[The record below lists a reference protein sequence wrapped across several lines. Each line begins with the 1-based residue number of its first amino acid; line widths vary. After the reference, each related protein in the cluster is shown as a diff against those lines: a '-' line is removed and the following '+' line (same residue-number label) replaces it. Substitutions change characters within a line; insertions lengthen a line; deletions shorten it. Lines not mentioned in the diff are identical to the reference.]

1 MNNSIQLPSFLSNL
15 EVVGTFSDAMDL
27 CRVPSDIVV
36 NDSDV
41 TITQR
46 DTPIAILPPSLVDA
60 YLKNDQDTIN
70 SVQKQNY
77 DNLELIRQDFKNVG
91 NDAWSYVKDKETG
104 EHFFIAYNDNAVT
117 WVCPAAMEQQETKQ
131 LVMSIGS
138 LDRVTSQASHGSIVF
153 SNEKVQEYKDAFVAL
168 AAAAVAELFTGGLTI
183 AASAL
188 SSIFVTCAAAVGLGM
203 FAFIIPVIAVA
214 AVAAVMVVG
223 LAIGCVL
230 LVDWLI
236 SLLAPDF
243 FIKCLIFNFDDTR
256 DWSSGDYFFDNAK
269 VAGKDQKYKDFCI
282 PKKQKAD
289 PPSWLPVDPESVTVY
304 YVELDL
310 ENDSKFMEGLGFALS
325 MKSDGAGFTLASDC
339 PYTSATVIKETAP
352 AASDVKSY
360 FKDGDWVDGL
370 TQNIDVN
377 GMPVGMTLN
386 KHHGAEN
393 NLYQVT
399 VLIGKSV

>member
-27 CRVPSDIVV
+27 CRVPNDIVV

-77 DNLELIRQDFKNVG
+77 DNLELIRQNFKNVG
-91 NDAWSYVKDKETG
+91 
-104 EHFFIAYNDNAVT
+104 NDNAVT
-117 WVCPAAMEQQETKQ
+117 WVCPAAAEQQETKQ

-325 MKSDGAGFTLASDC
+325 MKADDAGFTLASDC

-360 FKDGDWVDGL
+360 FKDGGWVDGL